1 MFININNPNV
11 SIRIL
16 NVDRFST
23 AYYYRLRTRI
33 LSSMIIENLR
43 EGNSRL
49 VRYTMHVHSRCS
61 PMFQHIIILY
71 TWCTCAVH
79 NQSTYLSISN
89 IVFMQPCW
97 YYVQSFVNESGR
109 CARTGAYLPLS
120 MQLISYEL
128 PVLQRTRYFFYSMND

>member
-1 MFININNPNV
+1 MTWCVCSGHVFLSSSSKNVVALRVFHHPEYFQEQLIMFININNPNV

-23 AYYYRLRTRI
+23 AYYYRLCTRI

-89 IVFMQPCW
+89 IVFM
-97 YYVQSFVNESGR
+97 
-109 CARTGAYLPLS
+109 
-120 MQLISYEL
+120 
-128 PVLQRTRYFFYSMND
+128 